1 MDSTRRDFV
10 QHLAIGAAALTG
22 VPSLSNRAWLTPSGI
37 AAHQGQTWD
46 VSWANRITNRHK
58 TVFDCAEVESGY
70 GVWRLAAWAG
80 QYMDVMK
87 LTAAQLSPVLILRHN
102 AIALAMNQAFWDK
115 YGIGKLKQ
123 VTHPLTQE
131 PTTKN
136 PALLDERDGI
146 PAPFNNAGLHKQL
159 QRGVIVLACNLALRD
174 CVELVKSRSGL
185 NDEDARKEAIAAL
198 VPGVILQPSGVF
210 AAVRAQE
217 AGCSYV
223 KAS

>member
-1 MDSTRRDFV
+1 
-10 QHLAIGAAALTG
+10 
-22 VPSLSNRAWLTPSGI
+22 
-37 AAHQGQTWD
+37 
-46 VSWANRITNRHK
+46 
-58 TVFDCAEVESGY
+58 
-70 GVWRLAAWAG
+70 
-80 QYMDVMK
+80 
-87 LTAAQLSPVLILRHN
+87 
-102 AIALAMNQAFWDK
+102 
-115 YGIGKLKQ
+115 
-123 VTHPLTQE
+123 
-131 PTTKN
+131 
-136 PALLDERDGI
+136 
-146 PAPFNNAGLHKQL
+146 LHKQL